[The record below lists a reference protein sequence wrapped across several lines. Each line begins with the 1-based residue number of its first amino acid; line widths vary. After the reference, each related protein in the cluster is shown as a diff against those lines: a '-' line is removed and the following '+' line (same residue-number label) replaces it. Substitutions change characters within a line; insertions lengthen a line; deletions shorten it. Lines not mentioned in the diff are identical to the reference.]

1 MNKITGGLPVNN
13 GVTKESHRAD
23 SSPVADTRSGSSTGA
38 IVDSVELTGTAK
50 KLQQAESG
58 MADISDIDTE
68 KVAQIKAAIENGSY
82 RVNAEKV
89 ANNLLALDKALR
101 D

>member
-1 MNKITGGLPVNN
+1 MNKITGGLPISN
-13 GVTKESHRAD
+13 GVTKESHRPD
-23 SSPVADTRSGSSTGA
+23 NSPVVDTRSGSLTGA
-38 IVDSVELTGTAK
+38 VIDSVELTGTAK

-58 MADISDIDTE
+58 MVDINDIDTE
-68 KVAQIKAAIENGSY
+68 KVAQIKAAIEKGSY

-89 ANNLLALDKALR
+89 ANNLLAMDKALR